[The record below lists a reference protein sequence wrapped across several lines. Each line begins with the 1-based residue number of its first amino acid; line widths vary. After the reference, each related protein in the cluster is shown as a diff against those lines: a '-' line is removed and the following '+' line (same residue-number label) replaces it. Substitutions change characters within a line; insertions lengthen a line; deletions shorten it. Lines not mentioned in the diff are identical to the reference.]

1 MYIQFIKD
9 AQESIKRSNFIRRA
23 YTFPQDLL
31 VLDKII
37 SFVGAR
43 RVWKTTIMKQVIH
56 DLIDSWM
63 LRREQLVRI
72 DGNEINPMTFDV
84 KDIVESFYS
93 IEPDL
98 TPFFVIDEV
107 REMKDWVRQ
116 LFFLYN
122 KWYKILISWSNAH
135 LLSSEISTKLR
146 WKVYD
151 QRIYWLTWHEYK
163 QFVGF
168 DDKQTTQWVWER
180 MRIFNQYLTY
190 WWFPEVSLIKNE
202 DIKIWLLRNY
212 FDVLLYKDLI
222 ERYKIDKEFVIK
234 QLIKYIWTTITKEF
248 SVTKFIN
255 QLKSQWVSITK
266 SSIYNYLEYLENIFY
281 MYPVRKKW
289 SQRGSIKYY
298 LYNRWYTSL
307 REKEWYGKKLENIVM
322 NTVKQSWI
330 ACFYTVNSAWEIDI
344 DTEDRAFQISRKLGH
359 ENSERETAS
368 LLYTTKSST
377 LVFVHRE
384 KNQSLPAWI
393 TYMSVFDFLYTQENR

>member
-1 MYIQFIKD
+1 
-9 AQESIKRSNFIRRA
+9 
-23 YTFPQDLL
+23 
-31 VLDKII
+31 
-37 SFVGAR
+37 
-43 RVWKTTIMKQVIH
+43 MKQVIH

-107 REMKDWVRQ
+107 HEMKDWVRQ

-266 SSIYNYLEYLENIFY
+266 SSIYNYLEYLENI
-281 MYPVRKKW
+281 
-289 SQRGSIKYY
+289 
-298 LYNRWYTSL
+298 
-307 REKEWYGKKLENIVM
+307 VM